1 MPRPK
6 KIEKSDIEIARQKL
20 LEAIYSELP
29 EDRFQKKE
37 AVKQL
42 LSTLIAARERGLP
55 FEKIAEIL
63 QASGVELPAITLRAY
78 FFELKTQ
85 AELAAESVRHARK
98 VAETREAIQRRVL
111 EKHVEHGAELAA
123 KRARQTQANPRF
135 VNAFEQSGVEPEA
148 ANVPAMRTEPRA
160 QNPAGIL
167 KRETARPASPAAPL
181 PPPAAPEAARINSEG
196 GGAAE
201 ASGKSTVAGI
211 PTSEKAESAS
221 PAIRAD
227 GSPMT
232 LTAIEAVSRETE
244 TRTDLLDDVE
254 LREGELVF
262 YVSGQPFHGFLSQ
275 RQIRLLRTVGKII
288 AQTKGRSSKDFVS
301 MPTKL

>member
-1 MPRPK
+1 MPTPK
-6 KIEKSDIEIARQKL
+6 KIEKTDIEIARQRL

-85 AELAAESVRHARK
+85 SELAVESIRHAK
-98 VAETREAIQRRVL
+98 KIAQTREAIQKQVL
-111 EKHVEHGAELAA
+111 DRHADHAHGLAA
-123 KRARQTQANPRF
+123 NRARLTQATTQL
-135 VNAFEQSGVEPEA
+135 VNAFGTSGAEPELET
-148 ANVPAMRTEPRA
+148 VQLKQTEPRA
-160 QNPAGIL
+160 QKTPGVS
-167 KRETARPASPAAPL
+167 KGETARPAAPAAPL
-181 PPPAAPEAARINSEG
+181 PPPAAPEAARLISEG
-196 GGAAE
+196 EGAAD
-201 ASGKSTVAGI
+201 ARGKSPSERI
-211 PTSEKAESAS
+211 PTSEKANRAAPDNLGCGAAS
-221 PAIRAD
+221 L
-227 GSPMT
+227 S
-232 LTAIEAVSRETE
+232 AIEQASVATE
-244 TRTDLLDDVE
+244 ERTDLLDDVE

-288 AQTKGRSSKDFVS
+288 APTKGRSSKDFVS